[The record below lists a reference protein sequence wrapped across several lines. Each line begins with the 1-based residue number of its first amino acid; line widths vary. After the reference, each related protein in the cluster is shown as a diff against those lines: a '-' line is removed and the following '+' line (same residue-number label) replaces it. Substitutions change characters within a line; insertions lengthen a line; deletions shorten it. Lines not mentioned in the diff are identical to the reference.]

1 MGEDNTTGPVIKSDD
16 KPTDLIAQAEDT
28 FNEELPDGYSS
39 PLGKNRKHRFNRND
53 YRKNDR
59 RQARDASEASKEL
72 RERNKGKN
80 TKSQKH
86 SIAEDF
92 DTDIL
97 VGDDVDDA
105 EAKSKGILVEKKR
118 KLSKDESKALVD
130 EEMDFD
136 VPGFDGSMK
145 SEDEQPKDD
154 PLKESKK
161 ADHAK
166 PVMAIDFDEDI
177 AEIKAKEQ
185 GYNRGPFPK
194 ELSMPDLDSIPVDS
208 LTTGDNDGSDA
219 GDGKTANPNA
229 KSTSSGNGLGGKLKI
244 HPSLDKT
251 DDPSAQLPSI
261 GDLLNDA
268 DTDVD
273 DTENTDEDDGSFAY
287 PDKDVEKDAFKFDDD
302 NHEDNAGD
310 TATSDGKDDS
320 SQEGPLSDEDQD
332 LLLSAFNKAVAKDED
347 EDKPTLL
354 SENDEVEYDPVTG
367 AVKGWKL
374 IHDSMNN
381 LTGPGEYDNIPFDL
395 DSVLSDAI
403 DRGASDL
410 HMYPDRPLGLRI
422 NGDIYWF
429 HRYEQL
435 TADYTEEMSQD
446 DSIISNIIEEKYNVD
461 RNADMAYT
469 VMKGPHR
476 GERFRAH
483 WGESL
488 GERYAVYRH
497 INPTI
502 YTPEQIDLEDDILK
516 WGWLDQGLVLVT
528 GPTGSGKSA
537 TLACILRQVQL
548 QRSVK
553 ICTLEEPV
561 ETLYPID
568 GLGLVQQREIPED
581 SETFADGI
589 RAAMREDPDILL
601 VGEIR
606 DRETLDAAFQACN
619 TGHLTFATLHANST
633 ADIVGRIFSWFDASE
648 VGRIRDE
655 LAQNLKG
662 ALAQR
667 LIKNATGD
675 GRVAVREI
683 LRMDEKIKNM
693 IRSDDV
699 DGIKDYLHE
708 NWDDIGSQG
717 INLML
722 EHKTT
727 LKAIMHLLP
736 SGSKER
742 KAFVERVKS
751 LPKEKRKLIIK
762 E

>member
-1 MGEDNTTGPVIKSDD
+1 MDRNDNK
-16 KPTDLIAQAEDT
+16 TDLASQMEDALSEET
-28 FNEELPDGYSS
+28 FSVEPPIQSAR
-39 PLGKNRKHRFNRND
+39 RKERDAHARSE
-53 YRKNDR
+53 RKR
-59 RQARDASEASKEL
+59 ARDASAASRSL
-72 RERNKGKN
+72 GHDVPV
-80 TKSQKH
+80 H
-86 SIAEDF
+86 SIADDF
-92 DTDIL
+92 DDSIL
-97 VGDDVDDA
+97 ADDEVSEQA
-105 EAKSKGILVEKKR
+105 RANGAIVAKKR
-118 KLSKDESKALVD
+118 KISKSESKALAD
-130 EEMDFD
+130 SEIDFD
-136 VPGFDGSMK
+136 VPGLDA
-145 SEDEQPKDD
+145 PKPKKAPTED
-154 PLKESKK
+154 PLKNARK
-161 ADHAK
+161 ADRSK
-166 PVMAIDFDEDI
+166 PVMALDLDEDI

-194 ELSMPDLDSIPVDS
+194 SLAVPDLDALEKASESTGSEPGPLPMPAINGSNDNVTPSKTSDS
-208 LTTGDNDGSDA
+208 QSTASSDNTKNATSGLSLPAPTVHDTSDA
-219 GDGKTANPNA
+219 APQSDEE
-229 KSTSSGNGLGGKLKI
+229 
-244 HPSLDKT
+244 PSVEYEDR
-251 DDPSAQLPSI
+251 
-261 GDLLNDA
+261 DA
-268 DTDVD
+268 
-273 DTENTDEDDGSFAY
+273 
-287 PDKDVEKDAFKFDDD
+287 EKDAFAFDDTGQD
-302 NHEDNAGD
+302 ADNAPAD
-310 TATSDGKDDS
+310 STADNTGTQTNDDPDN
-320 SQEGPLSDEDQD
+320 PLSKEEQD
-332 LLLSAFNKAVAKDED
+332 LLTAAFSSKVEKDE
-347 EDKPTLL
+347 EESQKPALL
-354 SENDEVEYDPVTG
+354 SDNDKIEYDEVTG
-367 AVKGWKL
+367 AIKGWKL
-374 IHDSMNN
+374 IHDSGNN

-395 DSVLSDAI
+395 DSALSDAI

-435 TADYTEEMSQD
+435 TADFTEEMSQD

-469 VMKGPHR
+469 VMSGPHR

-561 ETLYPID
+561 ETLYPTN

-683 LRMDEKIKNM
+683 LRMDENIKNM
-693 IRSDDV
+693 IRNDNV

-708 NWDDIGSQG
+708 KWDDIGSQG

-727 LKAIMHLLP
+727 LKNIIHLLP
-736 SGSKER
+736 DGSKER
-742 KAFVERVKS
+742 KEFIERIKS
-751 LPKEKRKLIIK
+751 LSKEDRKKIIK